1 VTQISDNSTREA
13 TSSTGDKNKM
23 SEYYLADQRG
33 EERALARELE
43 KNKTEKPPARSQDIK
58 VTLLGDFLFPSQEPH
73 GCDPYN
79 SAQGKPVREA
89 WKSRRDRR

>member
-1 VTQISDNSTREA
+1 MTQISDNSTGKRR
-13 TSSTGDKNKM
+13 STGDKNNM
-23 SEYYLADQRG
+23 SEYYLADQRAD
-33 EERALARELE
+33 ERAQARELE
-43 KNKTEKPPARSQDIK
+43 KAREKAPTKSQDIK

-79 SAQGKPVREA
+79 NGQGKPLREA